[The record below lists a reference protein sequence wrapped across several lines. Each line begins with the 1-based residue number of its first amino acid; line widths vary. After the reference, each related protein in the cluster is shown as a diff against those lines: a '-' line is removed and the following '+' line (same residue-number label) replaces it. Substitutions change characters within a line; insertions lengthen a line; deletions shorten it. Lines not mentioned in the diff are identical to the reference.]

1 VKPNV
6 SQLRFRLLQV
16 QVLKETAM
24 RSVWKFIL
32 ALALALMPATA
43 LAQPSPTMSTDAS
56 TGMPENV
63 RVQPRGRTFS
73 PNSAE
78 VGAVQRRLSKFN
90 EMQAAEDALFDRKLT
105 ICRRC

>member
-1 VKPNV
+1 
-6 SQLRFRLLQV
+6 
-16 QVLKETAM
+16 M
-24 RSVWKFIL
+24 RSVSRFIV
-32 ALALALMPATA
+32 ALVLTVMPATA
-43 LAQPSPTMSTDAS
+43 SAQPSPTMSTDAS
-56 TGMPENV
+56 AGMSENV

-78 VGAVQRRLSKFN
+78 VDAVQRRLSKFN

>member
-1 VKPNV
+1 
-6 SQLRFRLLQV
+6 
-16 QVLKETAM
+16 
-24 RSVWKFIL
+24 
-32 ALALALMPATA
+32 
-43 LAQPSPTMSTDAS
+43 MS
-56 TGMPENV
+56 ENV

-78 VGAVQRRLSKFN
+78 VDAVQRRLSKFN

>member
-1 VKPNV
+1 
-6 SQLRFRLLQV
+6 
-16 QVLKETAM
+16 M
-24 RSVWKFIL
+24 RSVSKFTIAF
-32 ALALALMPATA
+32 ALTLMPATA

-56 TGMPENV
+56 AGMPESV

-78 VGAVQRRLSKFN
+78 VDAVQRRQSRFN
-90 EMQAAEDALFDRKLT
+90 ETQATEDALFDRKLT